1 MSERKIGVFLSYLN
15 IVLQT
20 LIGFIYVPI
29 LLKYMG
35 QSEYGLYQLM
45 GSLIAYFSVMDFGLT
60 SATIRGYI
68 EYRTNK
74 EYKRIENFLAM
85 TQRLYMVICV
95 VALLMGI
102 IVYNYLDVIFNNSLK
117 IDELIAAKY
126 IFILL
131 LINIVITFLGMIYRS
146 VITANE
152 KFLFMKG
159 IETLQLII
167 QPFAVIAVMQISPT
181 ALAMVMVMTLI
192 NLILTILRVY
202 YCYNKLHMKMHFYYW
217 DKIALNEMK
226 KLSLSVFIVTIIDQ
240 IFWKTN
246 QIILGI
252 ISGVDAVAVYAVASL
267 IYMNYMALS
276 IAIAGVYSPKIMK
289 MVSEQVNTKILS
301 EEFLRIGRLQYYLL
315 ALVFSGFF
323 VFGKEFII
331 TWCNYNFIDAYYI
344 TLIII
349 LPFTIDL
356 IQNIGSIIMKA
367 KNVYDFRAKVYFII
381 GIINVCLAIPSAKL
395 YGEIGCATAC
405 GLSILISNLIMNGYF
420 KKVLR
425 LDILM
430 FWKQILKITIS
441 VILCGFIGGLL
452 NYILGVGNI
461 SILILK
467 LLLYTL
473 IYLIIMWITSFNKD
487 EKMLIF
493 KLKNKLL

>member
-95 VALLMGI
+95 VVLLMGI

-181 ALAMVMVMTLI
+181 ALAMVVVMTFI
-192 NLILTILRVY
+192 NLVLTILRVY
-202 YCYNKLHMKMHFYYW
+202 YCYSKLNMKIHFYYW
-217 DKIALNEMK
+217 DKVALNEMK
-226 KLSLSVFIVTIIDQ
+226 KLSLSVFIVTVIDQ
-240 IFWKTN
+240 VFWKTN
-246 QIILGI
+246 QIILGVI
-252 ISGVDAVAVYAVASL
+252 CGVDAVAVYAIASL

-276 IAIAGVYSPKIMK
+276 IAIAGIYSPKIMK
-289 MVSEQVNTKILS
+289 LVSEHISIKKLS

-323 VFGKEFII
+323 IFGKEFII
-331 TWCNYNFIDAYYI
+331 IWCNYNFLDAYYI

-367 KNVYDFRAKVYFII
+367 KNMYDFRAKVYFII
-381 GIINVCLAIPSAKL
+381 GIINICLAIPLAKV

-405 GLSILISNLIMNGYF
+405 GISILISNLIMNVYF
-420 KKVLR
+420 KKVLK
-425 LDILM
+425 LDIIL
-430 FWKQILKITIS
+430 FWKQILKITFS
-441 VILCGFIGGLL
+441 VILCSFIGVLL
-452 NYILGVGNI
+452 NYILGVDNI

-487 EKMLIF
+487 EKMLIL
-493 KLKNKLL
+493 KLKSKI

>member
-1 MSERKIGVFLSYLN
+1 MNERKIGIILSYLN
-15 IVLQT
+15 IFLQVI
-20 LIGFIYVPI
+20 IGFIYVPI

-68 EYRTNK
+68 EYKTNK
-74 EYKRIENFLAM
+74 EFRKIENFLAM
-85 TQRLYMVICV
+85 TQRIYMVICV
-95 VALLMGI
+95 IALLIGSI
-102 IVYNYLDVIFNNSLK
+102 IYNYLDKIFNSSLNVN
-117 IDELIAAKY
+117 ELIAAKY
-126 IFILL
+126 IFLL
-131 LINIVITFLGMIYRS
+131 LLLNIIITFLGMVYRS

-159 IETLQLII
+159 IETLQLVI

-181 ALAMVMVMTLI
+181 ALAMVIVMTLI

-202 YCYNKLHMKMHFYYW
+202 YCYNKLNMKMHFYYW

-226 KLSLSVFIVTIIDQ
+226 KLALSVFIVTVIDQ
-240 IFWKTN
+240 VFWKTN

-252 ISGVDAVAVYAVASL
+252 ISGVDEVAVYAVASL

-289 MVSEQVNTKILS
+289 MVSEQVDTKILS
-301 EEFLRIGRLQYYLL
+301 GEFLRIGRLQYYLL

-356 IQNIGSIIMKA
+356 IQNIGSVIMKA
-367 KNVYDFRAKVYFII
+367 KNVYDFRAKIYFII
-381 GIINVCLAIPSAKL
+381 GIINIFLSVPLANL
-395 YGEIGCATAC
+395 YGSVGCAIAC
-405 GLSILISNLIMNGYF
+405 GFSILVSNLIMNGYF
-420 KKVLR
+420 KKILN
-425 LDILM
+425 LDIEL

-441 VILCGFIGGLL
+441 VILCSFIGMLL
-452 NYILGVGNI
+452 NYILGIGSI
-461 SILILK
+461 AILILK
-467 LLLYTL
+467 LLLYTI
-473 IYLIIMWITSFNKD
+473 IYLIIMWITSFNED
-487 EKMLIF
+487 EKILVF

>member
-15 IVLQT
+15 IILQT
-20 LIGFIYVPI
+20 VIGFVYVPI

-74 EYKRIENFLAM
+74 DFKRIENFLAM
-85 TQRLYMVICV
+85 TQRIYMIICV
-95 VALLMGI
+95 VVLLIGI
-102 IVYNYLDVIFNNSLK
+102 VIYNYLDKIFGSSLK
-117 IDELIAAKY
+117 VDELNSAKY
-126 IFILL
+126 IFVLL
-131 LINIVITFLGMIYRS
+131 LLNIIITFLGMIYRS

-152 KFLFMKG
+152 KFFFMKG
-159 IETLQLII
+159 IETLQLVI

-181 ALAMVMVMTLI
+181 ALAMVIVMTLI
-192 NLILTILRVY
+192 NLILIILRIY
-202 YCYNKLHMKMHFYYW
+202 YCYNKLNMKMHFYHW
-217 DKIALNEMK
+217 DKIAISEMK
-226 KLSLSVFIVTIIDQ
+226 KLSLSVFIVTVIDQ
-240 IFWKTN
+240 VFWKTN

-252 ISGVDAVAVYAVASL
+252 ISGVDEVAVYAVASL

-289 MVSEQVNTKILS
+289 MVSEQVDIKILS
-301 EEFLRIGRLQYYLL
+301 GEFLRIGRLQYYLL
-315 ALVFSGFF
+315 ALVLSGFF
-323 VFGKEFII
+323 IFGKEFII

-367 KNVYDFRAKVYFII
+367 KNVYDFRAKIYFII
-381 GIINVCLAIPSAKL
+381 GIINICLAIPLAQI
-395 YGEIGCATAC
+395 YGEIGCAMAC
-405 GLSILISNLIMNGYF
+405 GISILISNLIMNGYF

-425 LDILM
+425 LDILL

-441 VILCGFIGGLL
+441 VVLCSFIGVLL
-452 NYILGVGNI
+452 NNILGIGSI
-461 SILILK
+461 AILIVK
-467 LLLYTL
+467 LLLYTI
-473 IYLIIMWITSFNKD
+473 IYLMIMWITSFNKD